1 MRELNSYD
9 LFKRGF
15 NTQEIMVMLGL
26 SSEAVAYNLVHR
38 EREAL
43 RKDMESRRKK
53 SDASREYWRRRRV
66 QMREAR
72 AGA

>member
-1 MRELNSYD
+1 MNAYEL
-9 LFKRGF
+9 FRRGF

-38 EREAL
+38 EREAFL
-43 RKDMESRRKK
+43 KDKERRRKI
-53 SDASREYWRRRRV
+53 SEASREYWRKRRV
-66 QMREAR
+66 EMREAR